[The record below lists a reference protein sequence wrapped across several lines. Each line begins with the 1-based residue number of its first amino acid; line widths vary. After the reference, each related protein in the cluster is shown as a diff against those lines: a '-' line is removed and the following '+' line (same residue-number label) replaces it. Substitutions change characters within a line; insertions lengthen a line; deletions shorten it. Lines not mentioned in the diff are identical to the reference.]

1 MKKLTNQFISII
13 LILSMLCS
21 LSVTAFA
28 AEHDSSAAS
37 ESISE
42 LDDEPVVSIIQ
53 ETYAAL
59 SPEMQTRVLQVIA
72 GNPELRKYYQ
82 EEIDPSIS
90 WQKYIPSTGHG
101 RLAVAKAAANDPI
114 KNIERRLSKIG
125 IPAPVITEALLFAG
139 GLVLAAAD
147 GPLPFGDA
155 VAVYRGTKFAIVLGK
170 HWTVVA
176 PLFGTITLIFRE
188 ELGNAVSGITKLFNQ
203 AKADA
208 KKEAEKNK
216 DSNDRTINPNGL
228 TEKERNGIN
237 SALKGSKKGK
247 ATSGRTEQREKKEPM
262 RTLSK
267 TLKRFR
273 FLTRRTLLHDGARG
287 EPENSRMVK
296 ALLFDRKAPRG
307 HQHCRFL
314 KVLLGK
320 LKFDIKNNGVTLW
333 KTTGRRGYQAMI

>member
-28 AEHDSSAAS
+28 TEHNSSAAS

-72 GNPELRKYYQ
+72 GNSELRKYYQ

-125 IPAPVITEALLFAG
+125 IPAPVITEAILFAG

-208 KKEAEKNK
+208 KKAAEKNK
-216 DSNDRTINPNGL
+216 DSDDRTINPNGL

-247 ATSGRTEQREKKEPM
+247 ATSGRTEQREKKGTYEDALKDFEKIPLSDKKDIATRWGKG
-262 RTLSK
+262 RTGKLSNGKSVTVRPKSSEGSPTLQIPEGASRQMPGTEGQDTRLSK
-267 TLKRFR
+267 GVGC
-273 FLTRRTLLHDGARG
+273 LHI
-287 EPENSRMVK
+287 
-296 ALLFDRKAPRG
+296 ALLG
-307 HQHCRFL
+307 
-314 KVLLGK
+314 
-320 LKFDIKNNGVTLW
+320 
-333 KTTGRRGYQAMI
+333 